1 MDIGPDLRI
10 LMLQLDDPGRD
21 ALERVIAR
29 AQAEAKQQRAVA
41 TTQPQPQ
48 ARERKHRKPNIAKM
62 LARAR
67 KAGATEVIA
76 PDGYRVRFAEEQN
89 NLVIDGN
96 PWDAAAD
103 ALRKKEHMQ

>member
-1 MDIGPDLRI
+1 
-10 LMLQLDDPGRD
+10 MLQLDDPGRD

-29 AQAEAKQQRAVA
+29 AQAEAKQRAVA

-48 ARERKHRKPNIAKM
+48 ARERKHRKPSVGEV

-89 NLVIDGN
+89 NPGIDSN
-96 PWDAAAD
+96 PWDIAAE